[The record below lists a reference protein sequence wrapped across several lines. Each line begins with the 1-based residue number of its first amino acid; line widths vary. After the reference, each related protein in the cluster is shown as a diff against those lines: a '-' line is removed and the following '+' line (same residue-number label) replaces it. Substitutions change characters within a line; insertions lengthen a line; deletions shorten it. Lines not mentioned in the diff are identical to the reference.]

1 MSEKHMFVFDRIN
14 ELVDEGSAADVIQLH
29 LRKSVRYKS
38 LLQN

>member
-1 MSEKHMFVFDRIN
+1 MSEKHMLVFDRIN